1 MHFEI
6 AVIAVGLPGEQAFEL
21 APRRFGAQFF
31 ERGLCIGDDA
41 SLALGLGEFDQ
52 LEGIGNLPLDAPIA
66 TDRLV
71 EPCAFPQQLLR
82 RLGIIPKAG
91 IFRLRIQLGK
101 TPGRGLPVKD
111 ASSAAPAT
119 SRCRRQPL
127 EFRRA

>member
-21 APRRFGAQFF
+21 APRSKNCAPKR
-31 ERGLCIGDDA
+31 RGLCIGDDA
-41 SLALGLGEFDQ
+41 SLALALGEFDQ

-82 RLGIIPKAG
+82 R
-91 IFRLRIQLGK
+91 RRIV
-101 TPGRGLPVKD
+101 P
-111 ASSAAPAT
+111 
-119 SRCRRQPL
+119 
-127 EFRRA
+127 